1 LPFVNSAAVAL
12 ERARWLEEE
21 RRHREELSRLNQ
33 DLEAFAHTVAHDLKQ
48 PLGVI
53 LGATEF
59 LEKDLETLSVEEL
72 REHLRWIRRVGK
84 KMHRM
89 IEELLLLAR
98 VRYTEVPRE
107 PVAMGDDCGG
117 GPGAAGP
124 PDHRDRRPHRSAG
137 ILANRPRVWSMA

>member
-1 LPFVNSAAVAL
+1 MGIPLIAQDRVIGMLALDSYQPGFFHEDHLRLVMPFVNSAAVAL

-72 REHLRWIRRVGK
+72 GSI
-84 KMHRM
+84 
-89 IEELLLLAR
+89 
-98 VRYTEVPRE
+98 
-107 PVAMGDDCGG
+107 C
-117 GPGAAGP
+117 AG
-124 PDHRDRRPHRSAG
+124 SAG
-137 ILANRPRVWSMA
+137 WVRKCIG